1 MAGTACRF
9 RRRAVPKRGES
20 NVQKKLAAE
29 KAEKRQDTVLFLVIF
44 VVALAIIA
52 IALHYITGG
61 MFLEKNNAKVVV
73 SNSIYPTFIAWGM
86 CFLFACGYTDLSI
99 GGVVVLGSFASC
111 VFGNIYGYPGVVLG
125 GLIVSTLLIF
135 INFVIFAYTKIPS
148 WIASISLAMVYEA
161 VAVFLRVNTT
171 TKPYIDAEL
180 SRDFRALGQMGDI
193 PWNVILLV
201 AGFII
206 AYILY
211 NRTSIGLNIRA
222 VGGNQD
228 VSAALGVNI
237 LKTLLWVGLICGLFI
252 GASSVIQQSYNGKT
266 ITMAGLT
273 SMQMIFQPL
282 AIVLLAQ
289 ILQRWMN
296 IIIAVPFCSLII
308 YAIFNLMTFFGVPS
322 GTLQQVFLG
331 AFLIAF
337 GIGGQ
342 RGIKGVVK

>member
-1 MAGTACRF
+1 MF
-9 RRRAVPKRGES
+9 
-20 NVQKKLAAE
+20 L
-29 KAEKRQDTVLFLVIF
+29 VLFIVTLAVIA
-44 VVALAIIA
+44 VALHFA
-52 IALHYITGG
+52 TGG
-61 MFLEKNNAKVVV
+61 MFLEKSNAKVVV
-73 SNSIYPTFIAWGM
+73 SNSIYPTFIAWGL
-86 CFLFACGYTDLSI
+86 CFLFACGYTDLSV

-111 VFGNIYGYPGVVLG
+111 AFGNLYGYPGVILG
-125 GLIVSTLLIF
+125 GLIGGTLLIF
-135 INFVIFAYTKIPS
+135 INFIIFAYTKIPS

-161 VAVFLRVNTT
+161 IAVFLRVNGS
-171 TKPYIDAEL
+171 TKAHIDTEL
-180 SRDFRALGQMGDI
+180 SRDYRALGQMGDI

-206 AYILY
+206 AYIIY
-211 NRTSIGLNIRA
+211 NRTSIGINIRA
-222 VGGNQD
+222 VGGNQS
-228 VSAALGVNI
+228 VSGSLGVNV
-237 LKTLLWVGLICGLFI
+237 LRTLLWVGLICGLFI
-252 GASSVIQQSYNGKT
+252 GAASVIQQSYNGKT

-308 YAIFNLMTFFGVPS
+308 YSVFNLMTFFGVPS

-342 RGIKGVVK
+342 RGLKEVVK